1 MVSHKNYNL
10 SDNEGFVIFLTSML
24 ITCFTGAFTLKMK
37 SQLIAYLLNV
47 SEHIYLILDLE
58 GEVHTIWHLWISG
71 LQECKGN
78 GFFEVG
84 RVGNNFRSSP
94 KTRSLRTLFGL
105 TNLKLELQWRYT
117 LWHFRM
123 WDAKSYQIWVCT
135 RNWKSGVLLIVKVW
149 RGWSALCPWPGFG
162 RFLSSN
168 S

>member
-94 KTRSLRTLFGL
+94 KTQSPRTLFGL
-105 TNLKLELQWRYT
+105 TNLKLKLQWRYT
-117 LWHFRM
+117 L
-123 WDAKSYQIWVCT
+123 
-135 RNWKSGVLLIVKVW
+135 
-149 RGWSALCPWPGFG
+149 
-162 RFLSSN
+162 
-168 S
+168 